1 MSFPLISSSE
11 EFDRHFRDEFWRNFA
26 RTICG
31 RHGIGE
37 VDLQR
42 SPYGENVV
50 FLAGEDH
57 VVKIYTPFR
66 RGFLREK
73 AALEFL
79 SGKTSLKV
87 PQITAAG
94 SVESYDYLVMTQLKG
109 DEMAWKEWQKADGR
123 EQTALAAK
131 MGAALKELHS
141 LNAGEIAFD
150 WNAFLRHQ
158 TATVLERQKTAGGN
172 PEWLESLPRYLEENL
187 SLLPKDPAPVFLHGD
202 VHFGNLRIE
211 KEKDEWVVTGL
222 FDFADSLTGFH
233 EYEFVA
239 PGVLVMQGLGEVQ
252 REFFRAYGYADK
264 DIDETLRRRLMLLT
278 VLYECSD
285 LRKYALRLR
294 PEAVNFTLDE
304 LERAIR
310 KTLRVIEK
318 RKSSEAGAGSKLGF
332 DIS

>member
-11 EFDRHFRDEFWRNFA
+11 GFDRHFRDEFWQGFA

-31 RHGIGE
+31 RHGIVE
-37 VDLQR
+37 DDLRR

-50 FLAGEDH
+50 FLAGESY

-66 RGFLREK
+66 RGFAREK

-79 SGKTSLKV
+79 RGKTSLKV
-87 PQITAAG
+87 PQIAAAG
-94 SVESYDYLVMTQLKG
+94 NIENYDYLVMTQLRG
-109 DEMAWKEWQKADGR
+109 DAMAWKEWQKSDRR
-123 EQTALAAK
+123 EQAALAAK
-131 MGAALKELHS
+131 IGAALKELHS
-141 LNAGEIAFD
+141 HNAGEIAFD

-158 TATVLERQKTAGGN
+158 IATVLERQRAAGAN

-187 SLLPKDPAPVFLHGD
+187 HLLPEAPSPVFLHGD
-202 VHFGNLRIE
+202 VHFGNLRMK

-252 REFFRAYGYADK
+252 REFLRAYGYADK

-278 VLYECSD
+278 ILYECSD

-294 PEAVNFTLDE
+294 PEAMNFTLGE
-304 LERAIR
+304 LEKAIWPFSR
-310 KTLRVIEK
+310 
-318 RKSSEAGAGSKLGF
+318 
-332 DIS
+332 